1 MTLIAQAK
9 VLVQLSRPDEALTLM
24 TPELLNNQENV
35 DFLQVYGEVLLETNN
50 LEEAY
55 AILQKSC
62 MMDQTAQL
70 GVEKFLYMGQII
82 GGVDGI
88 EYLNI
93 GLNRLHEQLINLN
106 ESNQFPSEINELIET
121 YNGKDGARNYLIRKL
136 NQGIFAKIEIWMT
149 DLCME
154 PNAESECDELIE
166 FSLSIDNT
174 NPEAYSLLSS
184 IRISQQNI
192 EEAKEALK
200 KSWELFQVRKTNLED
215 AKDDV
220 KEEAPE
226 DVSMDYIELIQ
237 PLLTVSKFAIEL
249 ELYDLSISVASNVQ
263 DINEDILDCYYI
275 EALAYLFK
283 AKSLLAPV
291 DKQQQQEEDY
301 RDIETKQVVASLET
315 QPEIKSLV
323 DECKV
328 ALTNGYK
335 IINSGSELEMDPQV
349 VEQVNQLLKELG
361 GPKMDQL
368 MPAKINDDDGDWED
382 EIASGDEDNE

>member
-93 GLNRLHEQLINLN
+93 GLNRLHEQLITLN

-184 IRISQQNI
+184 IRISQQNM

-215 AKDDV
+215 AKDEA

-226 DVSMDYIELIQ
+226 DVSMEYIELIQ

-263 DINEDILDCYYI
+263 DINEDILDCYYV

-291 DKQQQQEEDY
+291 DNQQQDY
-301 RDIETKQVVASLET
+301 RDIETKQVVASLGT

>member
-62 MMDQTAQL
+62 VMDQTAQL

-82 GGVDGI
+82 GGADGI

-93 GLNRLHEQLINLN
+93 GLNRLHEQLITLN
-106 ESNQFPSEINELIET
+106 ESNQFPPEINELIET

-154 PNAESECDELIE
+154 PNAESECNELIE

-215 AKDDV
+215 AKDEA

-263 DINEDILDCYYI
+263 DINEDILDCYYV

-283 AKSLLAPV
+283 AKSLLVPV
-291 DKQQQQEEDY
+291 DKQQQEDY

-335 IINSGSELEMDPQV
+335 IINSGSEVEMDPQV

>member
-93 GLNRLHEQLINLN
+93 GLNRLHEQLITLN

>member
-93 GLNRLHEQLINLN
+93 GLNRLHEQLITLN

-184 IRISQQNI
+184 IRISQQNM

-215 AKDDV
+215 AKDEA

-226 DVSMDYIELIQ
+226 DVSMEYIELIQ

-263 DINEDILDCYYI
+263 DINEDILDCYYV

-291 DKQQQQEEDY
+291 DKQQQDY
-301 RDIETKQVVASLET
+301 RDIETKQVVASLGT